1 MLNSPLHRE
10 NLNAKAFSNMN
21 GLRLNDICHV
31 NHPIDLSFI
40 SNKLRMIQL
49 HDYPLKFMPMCFQPN
64 NLVEFMMPRSCI
76 EKLPEEFSVSFP
88 LMQASAF
95 FFNPPK
101 ISIRFLSLDYLIS
114 HIYFLS
120 QNFAKLRLP
129 DLSDSKD
136 LVKTPH
142 LAQGMELAKQRQIHL
157 NAPSSLHETSEFSG
171 ENFLA
176 SYEKAYSML
185 NLSSSKGEPQPI
197 RGSIGMSES
206 PPFLAGS
213 PRSEDSREL
222 KDQEHIDASKKR

>member
-1 MLNSPLHRE
+1 M
-10 NLNAKAFSNMN
+10 
-21 GLRLNDICHV
+21 
-31 NHPIDLSFI
+31 
-40 SNKLRMIQL
+40 
-49 HDYPLKFMPMCFQPN
+49 
-64 NLVEFMMPRSCI
+64 
-76 EKLPEEFSVSFP
+76 
-88 LMQASAF
+88 
-95 FFNPPK
+95 
-101 ISIRFLSLDYLIS
+101 FLSLDYLIS

-120 QNFAKLRLP
+120 QNLAKLRLP

-157 NAPSSLHETSEFSG
+157 NEPSSSHETSEFLG

-185 NLSSSKGEPQPI
+185 HLSSSKGEPQPI

-206 PPFLAGS
+206 PPSLAGS

-222 KDQEHIDASKKR
+222 KDQEHIDTSKRR

>member
-10 NLNAKAFSNMN
+10 NLNAKDFSNMN
-21 GLRLNDICHV
+21 GLRLNEE
-31 NHPIDLSFI
+31 
-40 SNKLRMIQL
+40 L
-49 HDYPLKFMPMCFQPN
+49 HDYPLKFMPMSFQPN
-64 NLVEFMMPRSCI
+64 NLFELIMPRSCI
-76 EKLPEEFSVSFP
+76 EQLPEGFSVSFP
-88 LMQASAF
+88 LMRASAVF
-95 FFNPPK
+95 FFYPPK
-101 ISIRFLSLDYLIS
+101 ISITFLSLDYLIS

-120 QNFAKLRLP
+120 QNLAKLSLP
-129 DLSDSKD
+129 DPSDSKD
-136 LVKTPH
+136 LVKNPH
-142 LAQGMELAKQRQIHL
+142 LAQWMELAKQHQIHL
-157 NAPSSLHETSEFSG
+157 NAPSLSHETSEFLG

-222 KDQEHIDASKKR
+222 EDQEHIDASKRR